1 MHSAGQAIGCPKGH
15 SFDIARQGYVDLT
28 AGRVTHAGDRPEMV
42 AARAD
47 LLSRGYFDAVAEAIQ
62 HAARPAVLAE
72 AGLTKYDGKGFDLEI
87 GAGTGHYLARLLDVD
102 EDAVGLA
109 VDVSKAALRRAA
121 RAHPRMAA
129 VRADV
134 WRGLPVA
141 DGTADLVLNVFAP
154 RSGDEFARVLA
165 PGGAVIVVT
174 PEPDHLHELVAAAG
188 LIGVDPEKQER
199 LAATLGPRL
208 RLESEQVIEA
218 HVQMARNDAA
228 AVIAMGPSARHVD
241 LAGLAAT
248 LRRMPEPIA
257 VTISVRLTVWRI

>member
-1 MHSAGQAIGCPKGH
+1 M
-15 SFDIARQGYVDLT
+15 LT
-28 AGRVTHAGDRPEMV
+28 EYPGNRFV
-42 AARAD
+42 
-47 LLSRGYFDAVAEAIQ
+47 
-62 HAARPAVLAE
+62 
-72 AGLTKYDGKGFDLEI
+72 LEI
-87 GAGTGHYLARLLDVD
+87 GAGTGHYLTRLLEAD
-102 EDAVGLA
+102 EHAVGLA

-141 DGTADLVLNVFAP
+141 DGAADLVLDVFAP
-154 RSGDEFARVLA
+154 RSGEEFARVLA

-174 PEPDHLHELVAAAG
+174 PEAGHLRELVAAAG

-199 LAATLGPRL
+199 LAATLGSRL
-208 RLESEQVIEA
+208 RLAAGQVIEA
-218 HVQMARNDAA
+218 PVQMPRKDAA

-241 LAGLAAT
+241 LARLTAV
-248 LRRMPEPIA
+248 LRQMPEPIA